1 MKINEVTYKW
11 NGALSKRRST
21 TRIILHH
28 AAASKCT
35 AQQIHSWHLANG
47 WVGIGYHFFVRKDG
61 SVYRG
66 RPENSVGAHAGN
78 NNYDSIGICFEGN
91 FMTETMPEAQKRAGQ
106 ELVQYLKDKYGIS
119 TVQKHSD
126 VNATGCPG
134 THFPFKEISEGTAE
148 KKPAESAA
156 EGFTAV
162 FPQIAKGDKGD
173 KVRVLQEL
181 LRGKGYDLGTYGADG
196 DFGGAT
202 RSAVVALTSSGLW
215 ALVAKRADKNDAERR
230 MLVGLAHDRI
240 VHLGM
245 VYVTRGYITQDE
257 YENLNDYL
265 YVPYEKMGGNGSA
278 KRVMEEVRKL
288 PIKRESVKA

>member
-1 MKINEVTYKW
+1 MMKINEVAYKW

-47 WVGIGYHFFVRKDG
+47 WVGIGYHFLVRKDG

-66 RPENSVGAHAGN
+66 RPEDTVGAHAGN

-91 FMTETMPEAQKRAGQ
+91 FMTETMPIIQKWAGQ

-119 TVQKHSD
+119 KVQKHSD

-134 THFPFKEISEGTAE
+134 THFPFASIAGRGTE
-148 KKPAESAA
+148 DKPAESTVG
-156 EGFTAV
+156 GFTAV
-162 FPQIAKGDKGD
+162 FPQLSKDSKGD

-181 LRGKGYDLGTYGADG
+181 LLGRGYDLGTYGADG
-196 DFGGAT
+196 DFGVAT
-202 RSAVVALTSSGLW
+202 WTAVAQFQVRNHLSADGI
-215 ALVAKRADKNDAERR
+215 
-230 MLVGLAHDRI
+230 VG
-240 VHLGM
+240 
-245 VYVTRGYITQDE
+245 
-257 YENLNDYL
+257 ENTW
-265 YVPYEKMGGNGSA
+265 
-278 KRVMEEVRKL
+278 RKL
-288 PIKRESVKA
+288 LRE

>member
-11 NGALSKRRST
+11 NGALTKRRST

-66 RPENSVGAHAGN
+66 RPENAVGAHAGN

-91 FMTETMPEAQKRAGQ
+91 FDREQMNEVQRTAGA
-106 ELVQYLKDKYGIS
+106 ELVAYLKDKYGI
-119 TVQKHSD
+119 TKVQKHSD

-134 THFPFKEISEGTAE
+134 TRFPFASIAGHGTE
-148 KKPAESAA
+148 NKPAESAA
-156 EGFTAV
+156 GGFTAV
-162 FPQIAKGDKGD
+162 FPQLSKGDKGD

-196 DFGGAT
+196 DFGAT
-202 RSAVVALTSSGLW
+202 THRRVVSFQAIQGLSADGI
-215 ALVAKRADKNDAERR
+215 
-230 MLVGLAHDRI
+230 VG
-240 VHLGM
+240 
-245 VYVTRGYITQDE
+245 
-257 YENLNDYL
+257 ENTW
-265 YVPYEKMGGNGSA
+265 
-278 KRVMEEVRKL
+278 RKL
-288 PIKRESVKA
+288 LRE

>member
-1 MKINEVTYKW
+1 MMKINEVTYKW
-11 NGALSKRRST
+11 NGALTTRRST

-28 AAASKCT
+28 AAARKCT

-66 RPENSVGAHAGN
+66 RPETVVGAHAGN

-106 ELVQYLKDKYGIS
+106 ELVQGLKDKYGIRK
-119 TVQKHSD
+119 VQKHSD

-134 THFPFKEISEGTAE
+134 TRFPFKEISEGTAAG
-148 KKPAESAA
+148 KPAESAA
-156 EGFTAV
+156 EGFTAE
-162 FPQIAKGDKGD
+162 FPQLSKGDKGD

-202 RSAVVALTSSGLW
+202 RGAVMAFQV
-215 ALVAKRADKNDAERR
+215 RN
-230 MLVGLAHDRI
+230 
-240 VHLGM
+240 HLGADGI
-245 VYVTRGYITQDE
+245 VGKNTW
-257 YENLNDYL
+257 
-265 YVPYEKMGGNGSA
+265 
-278 KRVMEEVRKL
+278 RKL
-288 PIKRESVKA
+288 LRE

>member
-11 NGALSKRRST
+11 SGALAKRRST

-28 AAASKCT
+28 AAARKCT

-66 RPENSVGAHAGN
+66 RPENAVGAHAGN

-106 ELVQYLKDKYGIS
+106 ELVQYLKDKYGI
-119 TVQKHSD
+119 TKVQKHSD

-134 THFPFKEISEGTAE
+134 THFSFKEISEGTAAG
-148 KKPAESAA
+148 KPAESTA

-162 FPQIAKGDKGD
+162 FPQLSKGDKGD
-173 KVRVLQEL
+173 KVRVMQEL

-202 RSAVVALTSSGLW
+202 RSAVVAFQVRSGLS
-215 ALVAKRADKNDAERR
+215 ADGI
-230 MLVGLAHDRI
+230 VGRN
-240 VHLGM
+240 
-245 VYVTRGYITQDE
+245 TW
-257 YENLNDYL
+257 
-265 YVPYEKMGGNGSA
+265 S
-278 KRVMEEVRKL
+278 KL
-288 PIKRESVKA
+288 LRE

>member
-1 MKINEVTYKW
+1 MKINEVAYKW
-11 NGALSKRRST
+11 NGTLAKRRST

-28 AAASKCT
+28 AAARKCT

-66 RPENSVGAHAGN
+66 RPENAVGAHAGN

-91 FMTETMPEAQKRAGQ
+91 FMTETMGDAQRKAGQ

-119 TVQKHSD
+119 KVQKHSD

-134 THFPFKEISEGTAE
+134 TRFPFKEISEGTTTG
-148 KKPAESAA
+148 KPTESAA
-156 EGFTAV
+156 GGFTAV
-162 FPQIAKGDKGD
+162 FPQLSRGDKGD

-196 DFGGAT
+196 DFGT
-202 RSAVVALTSSGLW
+202 MTHRRVVAFQ
-215 ALVAKRADKNDAERR
+215 VAN
-230 MLVGLAHDRI
+230 GLAADGI
-240 VHLGM
+240 VGKN
-245 VYVTRGYITQDE
+245 TW
-257 YENLNDYL
+257 
-265 YVPYEKMGGNGSA
+265 
-278 KRVMEEVRKL
+278 RKL
-288 PIKRESVKA
+288 LRE

>member
-11 NGALSKRRST
+11 HGALTKRRAT

-66 RPENSVGAHAGN
+66 RPETVVGAHARN

-119 TVQKHSD
+119 KVQKHSD

-134 THFPFKEISEGTAE
+134 TRFPFKEISEGTAAG
-148 KKPAESAA
+148 KPAESAA
-156 EGFTAV
+156 EGFTTV
-162 FPQIAKGDKGD
+162 FPQLSKGDKGD

-202 RSAVVALTSSGLW
+202 RSAVIAFQV
-215 ALVAKRADKNDAERR
+215 RN
-230 MLVGLAHDRI
+230 
-240 VHLGM
+240 HLGADGI
-245 VYVTRGYITQDE
+245 VGKNTW
-257 YENLNDYL
+257 
-265 YVPYEKMGGNGSA
+265 
-278 KRVMEEVRKL
+278 RKL
-288 PIKRESVKA
+288 LRE

>member
-11 NGALSKRRST
+11 NGALTRRRST

-47 WVGIGYHFFVRKDG
+47 WAGIGYHFFVRKDG

-66 RPENSVGAHAGN
+66 RPETVVGAHAGN

-91 FMTETMPEAQKRAGQ
+91 FMTETMGGAQRKAGQ

-119 TVQKHSD
+119 KVQRHSD

-134 THFPFKEISEGTAE
+134 THFPFGEISEGVETG
-148 KKPAESAA
+148 KPAESAA

-162 FPQIAKGDKGD
+162 FPQLSKGDKGD

-202 RSAVVALTSSGLW
+202 RSAVVAFQVRSGLS
-215 ALVAKRADKNDAERR
+215 ADGIVGKN
-230 MLVGLAHDRI
+230 
-240 VHLGM
+240 
-245 VYVTRGYITQDE
+245 TW
-257 YENLNDYL
+257 
-265 YVPYEKMGGNGSA
+265 
-278 KRVMEEVRKL
+278 RKL
-288 PIKRESVKA
+288 LRE